1 VDGRD
6 GEGLRGKEFGVSESG
21 KRTTQGAEYESVGSE
36 YLEQR
41 QLRKGAAGWVL
52 LAGLG
57 IAYVISGDA
66 AGWHFGLGVGGW
78 GGLLIAT
85 LLMATMYTAMVF
97 SLAEL
102 SAALPVAGGG
112 YAFARRALGPL
123 GGFMTGTAILIEYTL
138 APAVVATFIGG
149 YMDTLIG
156 FGGPVVYLLC
166 YLIFVG
172 IHLYGVG
179 EALKVTFAITA
190 IAVLA
195 IAAFILGMI
204 PQFEVAN
211 LFDIQVTNAAGASPF
226 LPFGFVGIW
235 AAFPFAIWFFLAI
248 EGVPLAAEETRDP
261 ATDMPK
267 GLIAGMAALLLFA
280 MLILVFGPGGAGSA
294 AFTSDEM
301 LAAPSVLPLALQEA
315 YGGTTVLGT
324 FVNIAGLA
332 ALIASFFSII
342 YAYSRQLFA
351 LSRAGYLP
359 RLLSVTG
366 GRRTPWV
373 ALVVPAVIGFLLSLT
388 GAGATLL
395 NAAVFGAAISY
406 VLMTLSHI
414 VLRRREPNLERPYRT
429 PGGVITSG
437 VACVLAV
444 LAVIATFI
452 VDRNAAFIMLGVYVL
467 FIAYYLLYSRR
478 HLVAQAPEEEF
489 AAIERAESELAGS

>member
-1 VDGRD
+1 M
-6 GEGLRGKEFGVSESG
+6 EH
-21 KRTTQGAEYESVGSE
+21 
-36 YLEQR
+36 R

-97 SLAEL
+97 ALAEL
-102 SAALPVAGGG
+102 SAAIPTAGGG
-112 YAFARRALGPL
+112 YAFARRAMGPW
-123 GGFMTGTAILIEYTL
+123 GGFLTGTAILIEYTL

-156 FGGPVVYLLC
+156 VGGPIVYLVC
-166 YLIFVG
+166 YLVFVG

-179 EALKVTFAITA
+179 EALKVMFAITVVA
-190 IAVLA
+190 IVA
-195 IAAFILGMI
+195 IAAFVIGMI

-211 LFDIQVTNAAGASPF
+211 LFNIDPTNAAGASAF
-226 LPFGFVGIW
+226 LPFGMVGIW

-261 ATDMPK
+261 ARDMPK

-280 MLILVFGPGGAGSA
+280 ILILVFGPGGAGSA
-294 AFTSDEM
+294 VFTSDEM
-301 LAAPSVLPLALQEA
+301 LAAPSVLPLALEEA
-315 YGGTTVLGT
+315 YGGTNALST

-342 YAYSRQLFA
+342 FAYSRQLFA

-359 RLLSVTG
+359 RLLSVTS
-366 GRRTPWV
+366 GRNTPWV
-373 ALVVPAVIGFLLSLT
+373 ALVVPAVIGFFLALT

-395 NAAVFGAAISY
+395 NSAVFGAAISY
-406 VLMTLSHI
+406 VLMMLSHI
-414 VLRRREPNLERPYRT
+414 VLRRREPDLERPYLT
-429 PGGVITSG
+429 PGGVVTSG
-437 VACVLAV
+437 VALALAV

-452 VDRNAAFIMLGVYVL
+452 VDRNAAFIMLGVYAL
-467 FIAYYLLYSRR
+467 FIAYFLLYSRH

-489 AAIERAESELAGS
+489 ATIERAESELA

>member
-467 FIAYYLLYSRR
+467 FIAYFLLYSRR